1 MTSLDDKSTPLQTSQ
16 KWGLLRKTSVI
27 VLTIFCYIHSVKHRK
42 RKQIVCQSKRQHP
55 MPLICFQRR
64 CLRHVVCVTW
74 FGPCCTKLLI
84 DQSITSQAVN
94 LARVGISCFSC
105 NSCNRFF
112 LHKSFFSEEI
122 L

>member
-16 KWGLLRKTSVI
+16 KWGLLRKTSAI

-64 CLRHVVCVTW
+64 CLRHVVWSMLYETV
-74 FGPCCTKLLI
+74 
-84 DQSITSQAVN
+84 DRSVDNITS
-94 LARVGISCFSC
+94 C
-105 NSCNRFF
+105 
-112 LHKSFFSEEI
+112 
-122 L
+122 